1 MKKTANRMMIVEC
14 NALIQSHL
22 KKEVIN
28 ETGCS
33 SINQAYSYKE
43 ALYAFPHFWPDIVF
57 LDASLDDGNS
67 MILLQIF
74 KAIKPEV
81 KVIVMENSPTDQFQ
95 KICRDSGASD
105 FFEKS
110 NFDQPLFWKQVKN
123 QLLWDKITKS

>member
-22 KKEVIN
+22 KKVVIN

-33 SINQAYSYKE
+33 SINQAYSYRE

-67 MILLQIF
+67 LILLQIF
-74 KAIKPEV
+74 KTIKPGV
-81 KVIVMENSPTDQFQ
+81 KVIIMESSPSVQFQ
-95 KICRDSGASD
+95 NICRDSGATD

-110 NFDQPLFWKQVKN
+110 YLEQPLFAIRIKN
-123 QLLWDKITKS
+123 QLFWNRLPRC